1 MTLAGVAAVGQ
12 TLRSDPPAARQCG
25 RRHRQTMRGSSTD
38 EPGRSPAT
46 YPSFRHRGPGS
57 ATAFS
62 PCCQSPRRPATR
74 CRRTVR
80 RHPVRGIC
88 AQRPPKSISVALS
101 LHTASTRQG
110 WSPASRTTRLPGTG
124 RCPSTPMADTT
135 SRAVLTTAPATSP
148 AAPQRLPPTP
158 PPASPARSPAAPQ
171 PAGSQRSLARR
182 RCPAAAGRCLA
193 PDEVGAASL
202 MLAADALGVDVAVS
216 RWGRWGPARHRGCR
230 RSAARCSPFAD
241 VNIAGD
247 PGRLLRCCRSL
258 RRRG

>member
-1 MTLAGVAAVGQ
+1 LSSSRARSSSWRSSAAIWSKRR
-12 TLRSDPPAARQCG
+12 RSL
-25 RRHRQTMRGSSTD
+25 SEST
-38 EPGRSPAT
+38 PRASPARVWRARASLACPGGG
-46 YPSFRHRGPGS
+46 PSL
-57 ATAFS
+57 
-62 PCCQSPRRPATR
+62 PRRPATR

-216 RWGRWGPARHRGCR
+216 RWR
-230 RSAARCSPFAD
+230 
-241 VNIAGD
+241 
-247 PGRLLRCCRSL
+247 
-258 RRRG
+258 